1 MVNSHQIDMIENS
14 ESWFDPSDKPYSVLG
29 FCWVARLMNSEN
41 KRIAEIGS
49 TMDVFAGPEQ
59 ALQDYQKNLAAL
71 PQSALD
77 GMDFILQ
84 MWLCSTYFEPH
95 IQELQKKGT
104 IFGGFSQKKFIR
116 EINLGKS
123 LNPAQPEIAGP

>member
-59 ALQDYQKNLAAL
+59 ALQDYQKTLDAV
-71 PQSALD
+71 PPSALD

-84 MWLCSTYFEPH
+84 IWVCTTYFESH
-95 IQELQKKGT
+95 IQELQEKGNVSGR
-104 IFGGFSQKKFIR
+104 FPQKKFIR
-116 EINLGKS
+116 EVNLGQIS
-123 LNPAQPEIAGP
+123 QS